1 MCNFLGLNPWEVH
14 ITLIQSLGKSCGI
27 SPECRKWKLSTR
39 TVLWRP
45 TNIFMCISP
54 NPSTIV
60 LLHPNPTQLVHWVYL
75 AQERGDPC
83 TQSARITQKFTE
95 LTITCWTFWF
105 VSSPLP
111 YRKPPCASCI
121 LRSCRDC
128 TLCVWYQPA
137 ENYAKFIISS
147 GPTCSTDLFIMYRT
161 TVTALVWPSLRM
173 RAIAWLS
180 TAGFHCGST
189 IWTRLATERLLS
201 LILKTV
207 RPPLSPRFL
216 TRLLIPYSPSSK
228 GY

>member
-1 MCNFLGLNPWEVH
+1 MCNCLGLNPWEVH
-14 ITLIQSLGKSCGI
+14 ITLIQSLGKSYGI
-27 SPECRKWKLSTR
+27 ARNAENGNCVREQSFGGL
-39 TVLWRP
+39 L
-45 TNIFMCISP
+45 ISLCDHSKSIDDCP
-54 NPSTIV
+54 ASSEPDTTCALGVSCAGKRRS
-60 LLHPNPTQLVHWVYL
+60 LHSV
-75 AQERGDPC
+75 
-83 TQSARITQKFTE
+83 SARITQKFTE

-105 VSSPLP
+105 VSSSLP

-137 ENYAKFIISS
+137 ENYAKSIISS

-189 IWTRLATERLLS
+189 MWTRLATERLLS

-207 RPPLSPRFL
+207 SPPLTPRFL
-216 TRLLIPYSPSSK
+216 THLLIPYSPSSE